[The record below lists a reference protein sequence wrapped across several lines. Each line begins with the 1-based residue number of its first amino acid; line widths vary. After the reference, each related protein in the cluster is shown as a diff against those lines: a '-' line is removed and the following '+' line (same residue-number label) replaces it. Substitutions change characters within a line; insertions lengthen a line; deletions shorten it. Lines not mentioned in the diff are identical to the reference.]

1 MLTNMLY
8 GALGALAILS
18 LRLLVQPARR
28 LRTWTRTTYR
38 RLIGMEHFEANVIDE
53 MRTYRR
59 DVDEWTRRVRSEMQD
74 VRNDMRSR
82 STTLSAHGARTNS
95 ARREIEEL
103 GLLLRSYTETLG
115 PIWNTAQGH
124 RMPMRLLSTGHLE
137 NIIEG
142 GFGSYEAR
150 DFARVE
156 LERRG
161 IDASWR
167 VRAERGEPAPTKEQM
182 AARRAMKA
190 RSEELV
196 RQSAGANPMI
206 RTKLSVHPD
215 TLTRVR
221 DVLPL
226 WAQELITDLRTRRT
240 DALSFDERRRVRA
253 VLPMWAQDLIND
265 LLRRAKR

>member
-1 MLTNMLY
+1 MDSTSLIL
-8 GALGALAILS
+8 GGLGGLALALGYIYTP
-18 LRLLVQPARR
+18 VRR
-28 LRTWTRTTYR
+28 LRTATRTFYR
-38 RLIGMEHFEANVIDE
+38 RLIGMTRFEELVIDE
-53 MRTYRR
+53 MRTYRS
-59 DVDEWTRRVRSEMQD
+59 DVDNFTRQVRSEMRTLRSEMQAG
-74 VRNDMRSR
+74 RN
-82 STTLSAHGARTNS
+82 TLSAHGARVNS
-95 ARREIEEL
+95 TKREVEEL
-103 GLLLRSYTETLG
+103 GIMLDSYTETLG

-167 VRAERGEPAPTKEQM
+167 VRQERGEPAPTKEQM

-196 RQSAGANPMI
+196 RQQAPFVKPKKK
-206 RTKLSVHPD
+206 R
-215 TLTRVR
+215 
-221 DVLPL
+221 
-226 WAQELITDLRTRRT
+226 
-240 DALSFDERRRVRA
+240 ALSFDERRRVRA
-253 VLPMWAQDLIND
+253 VLPMWAQDLINE
-265 LLRRAKR
+265 LVNE